1 MSPSV
6 GNVTYFKFTWYAYN
20 RKNKNWKKSKTD
32 YHNIQDIGYLSEA
45 AARWDTEKKHGKLSS
60 IESSDG

>member
-1 MSPSV
+1 MPTT
-6 GNVTYFKFTWYAYN
+6 GKTRIE
-20 RKNKNWKKSKTD
+20 RKAKH

-60 IESSDG
+60 IESSDGQ